1 MTMTRPSEPPYLGRF
16 IWTALLGPPYLT
28 WHGPCTCQAMLR
40 IMLVDDTP
48 ERSFYLRVVLE
59 RLGYDVVAE
68 IANPRELHDEALR
81 LSPDAIIVETDSPSR
96 DTLENICMI
105 TESCPRPVVMFSND
119 PARESIREAVRVG
132 VSAYVV
138 DGLSPERIAP
148 IIDTAVARFEA
159 FQTVKDEL
167 EKTRTKLG
175 ERKLI
180 ERAKGILMKE
190 KRVSEDDAYRLLRK
204 LAMDKNLSLG
214 AVAEQVIT
222 VAKLLG

>member
-1 MTMTRPSEPPYLGRF
+1 MPGTFLAR
-16 IWTALLGPPYLT
+16 AK
-28 WHGPCTCQAMLR
+28 AMLR

-59 RLGYDVVAE
+59 RLGYTVVAE
-68 IANPRELHDEALR
+68 IANPRELHDEVLR
-81 LSPDAIIVETDSPSR
+81 LSPDAVIVETDSPSR

-105 TESCPRPVVMFSND
+105 TENCPRPVVMFSQD

-138 DGLSPERIAP
+138 DGLSPQRISP
-148 IIDTAVARFEA
+148 IIETAVARFEA

-167 EKTRTKLG
+167 AKTKTKLG

-180 ERAKGILMKE
+180 ERAKGILMTE
-190 KRVSEDDAYRLLRK
+190 KRVSEDEAYRLLRK
-204 LAMDKNLSLG
+204 LAMDRNLSLG
-214 AVAEQVIT
+214 VVAEQVIT